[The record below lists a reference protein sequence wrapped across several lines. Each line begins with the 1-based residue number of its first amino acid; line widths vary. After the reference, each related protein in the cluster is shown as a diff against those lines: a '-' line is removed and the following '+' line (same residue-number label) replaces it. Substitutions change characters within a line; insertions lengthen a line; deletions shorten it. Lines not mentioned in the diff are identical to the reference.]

1 CAALR
6 ELNKHR
12 DMVAGIC
19 RKSGQ

>member
-1 CAALR
+1 MR

>member
-1 CAALR
+1 ALR